1 MDHNMSQ
8 IESSHNENGAEQ
20 FLSFVLG
27 NEEYGMEI
35 LKVQEIKGFSAL
47 TPIPNM
53 PSYIRGVMNLRGTVV
68 PVVDLRTQFSM
79 AEVEYNQFTV
89 IILVNIREKITGLV
103 VDAVTDVFNL
113 NRSAILPPPEFGAQF
128 DTRFISGVANIGD
141 RLVVLLNIDKLLLDD
156 QVAMLALTN

>member
-8 IESSHNENGAEQ
+8 IESSNNENGADQ

-113 NRSAILPPPEFGAQF
+113 NRSEILPPPEFGAQF

>member
-1 MDHNMSQ
+1 MDHDMSQ
-8 IESSHNENGAEQ
+8 IETSTQTNGANQ

-35 LKVQEIKGFSAL
+35 LKVQEIKGFSPL

-68 PVVDLRTQFSM
+68 PVVDLRSQFSM
-79 AEVEYNQFTV
+79 NEVEYNQFTV
-89 IILVNIREKITGLV
+89 IILVNVREKITGLV

-113 NRSAILPPPEFGAQF
+113 HASEILAPPEFGAQL

-141 RLVVLLNIDKLLLDD
+141 RLIVLLNIEKLLQED
-156 QVAMLALTN
+156 QAALCN